1 MKTIVTLILVTGL
14 FSIPISTFPQNQL
27 KIGHVN
33 INEIMNA
40 LPERDSAQ
48 LVLEKE
54 TKEIESTYEE
64 LTVAYNKLLDE
75 YQNGLPTYSEL
86 IKKTKEA
93 ELLDKQKR
101 LSEFQQNASM
111 TLQRRNAELIQ
122 PIYDKIIKAID
133 KVATENGFTYILD
146 LSNGS
151 VVYTSKESQNINQ
164 QVLKIL
170 KPL

>member
-1 MKTIVTLILVTGL
+1 LVTLILATGF
-14 FSIPISTFPQNQL
+14 FSIPVLSFSQNQL

-33 INEIMNA
+33 INEIMNL

-48 LVLEKE
+48 LVLERE

-75 YQNGLPTYSEL
+75 YQKGLPTFSEL

-93 ELLDKQKR
+93 ELMDKQQR
-101 LSEFQQNASM
+101 LSEFQQDASI

-122 PIYDKIIKAID
+122 PIYDKIIKAIE
-133 KVATENGFTYILD
+133 KIAAENGFTYILD
-146 LSNGS
+146 LSNGA
-151 VVYTSKESQNINQ
+151 VVYTSKESQNISQ

-170 KPL
+170 NP